1 MYKFMIHQTRQIN
14 LNDTKYVPLATVTG
28 TVFID
33 EQLVDQVMNTH
44 VIYGQDDT
52 YIYSANIKLNVLLS
66 ERNEFAVQVSVQR
79 MRVEK
84 YDEEEDTIEALGAP
98 AIRIV
103 DVDTVAFLGT
113 EFGNLKMFSL
123 KHLK

>member
-33 EQLVDQVMNTH
+33 EQVIDQVMITH
-44 VIYGQDDT
+44 IIYGQDDT
-52 YIYSANIKLNVLLS
+52 HIYSANIKLNVLPDQ
-66 ERNEFAVQVSVQR
+66 NKFAVQVSVLR
-79 MRVEK
+79 MRVER
-84 YDEEEDTIEALGAP
+84 YDEEEDSLEVLGAP